1 MTDYA
6 IKTSDLSKDFG
17 SVLAVDHLTIQ
28 VPAGIVF
35 GFLGQNG
42 AGKTTT
48 IHLLLGLI
56 GPTNGEAQVLGY
68 EVRSQADQVR
78 ERCGVLLEY
87 KGLYERLTALD
98 NLEYFGRIW
107 HLPAAERQERNREL
121 LTHFDLWERRND
133 KVVDFSKGM
142 KAKLAVARTLIHRP
156 PLIFLDEPTEG
167 LDPVAA
173 VSLRDDLVRLA
184 SKEKVTV
191 FLTSHNMPEVEK
203 ICSQIGIIRK
213 GRLIAFGSPGDISTD
228 KRIQA
233 EVFGHGFNEV
243 ILENV
248 RKMPEVQDAVLVG
261 DHLLVDMV
269 REDDLAKVVT
279 EIVRQGGQVGE
290 VKRVK
295 QSLEDAYVQLMEEEQ

>member
-6 IKTSDLSKDFG
+6 IKTSNLSKDFG
-17 SVLAVDHLTIQ
+17 SVLAVDDLTIQ

-56 GPTNGEAQVLGY
+56 APTNGEAQVLGY
-68 EVRSQADQVR
+68 EVKGQADQIR
-78 ERCGVLLEY
+78 EKAGVLLEY

-121 LTHFDLWERRND
+121 LTHFDLWDRRND

-203 ICSQIGIIRK
+203 ICNQIGIIRK
-213 GRLIAFGSPGDISTD
+213 GRLIAFGRPGDISSD

-233 EVFGHGFNEV
+233 EIYGRGFSETVVMN
-243 ILENV
+243 I
-248 RKMPEVQDAVLVG
+248 KKIPEVVDAVVVE
-261 DHLLVDMV
+261 DHLVVDLAQ
-269 REDDLAKVVT
+269 EDDLTKVVT
-279 EIVRQGGQVGE
+279 EIVRQGAQVGE
-290 VKRVK
+290 VKRVR
-295 QSLEDAYVQLMEEEQ
+295 QSLEEAYVQLMEEEQ

>member
-6 IKTSDLSKDFG
+6 IKTSNLSKDFG
-17 SVLAVDHLTIQ
+17 SVLAVDDLTIQ

-48 IHLLLGLI
+48 IHLLLGLVA
-56 GPTNGEAQVLGY
+56 PTKGEAQVLGY
-68 EVRSQADQVR
+68 QVNGQADQIR
-78 ERCGVLLEY
+78 ERTGVLLEY

-121 LTHFDLWERRND
+121 LTHFDLWDRRND

-213 GRLIAFGSPGDISTD
+213 GRLIAFGRPGDISSD

-233 EVFGHGFNEV
+233 EVFGRGLDEA
-243 ILENV
+243 ILVSV
-248 RKMPEVQDAVLVG
+248 RKMPEVLDAALVG
-261 DHLLVDMV
+261 DHLLLDLAQ
-269 REDDLAKVVT
+269 EDDLSKVVT
-279 EIVRQGGQVGE
+279 EIVRQGAQVGE

-295 QSLEDAYVQLMEEEQ
+295 QSLEEAYVQLMEEEQ

>member
-6 IKTSDLSKDFG
+6 IRTSNLSKDFG
-17 SVLAVDHLTIQ
+17 SVMAVDQLTIQ
-28 VPAGIVF
+28 VPSGIVF

-56 GPTNGEAQVLGY
+56 EPTNGEAEVLGY
-68 EVRSQADQVR
+68 QVKGQSEQIR
-78 ERCGVLLEY
+78 DKAGVLLEY

-107 HLPAAERQERNREL
+107 HLPAAERQERNQEL

-156 PLIFLDEPTEG
+156 SLIFLDEPTEG

-184 SKEKVTV
+184 TKEKVTV

-213 GRLIAFGSPGDISTD
+213 GKLIAFGSPGDISSN
-228 KRIQA
+228 KQIQA
-233 EVFGHGFNEV
+233 EIYGRGFNETMMSS
-243 ILENV
+243 I
-248 RKMPEVQDAVLVG
+248 RQMKEVVAASLVEG
-261 DHLLVDMV
+261 HIIVDLAQ
-269 REDDLAKVVT
+269 EDDLTRVVT
-279 EIVRQGGQVGE
+279 EIVKLGGQVGE

-295 QSLEDAYVQLMEEEQ
+295 QSLEDAYVQLMEAEQ